1 MLGSPGNGG
10 SKFRSLFVC
19 SYGMVGIGFGI
30 ARIASVNIFEWRLR
44 CSFVLIT

>member
-1 MLGSPGNGG
+1 MVGSPGNGG
-10 SKFRSLFVC
+10 SKFRSLFVYF
-19 SYGMVGIGFGI
+19 YGMVGTGFEI